1 MDAKERVEHWKFIVR
16 AVFAA
21 EDSIKDK
28 WKDILKATKNMSD
41 EDKHKVADE
50 YVTAVAKEILS
61 KTKFIDEDGKDA

>member
-1 MDAKERVEHWKFIVR
+1 MDAKERLDHWKIIVS

-21 EDSIKDK
+21 EDSIKNK
-28 WKDILKATKNMSD
+28 WKDILKSTKNMSS

-50 YVTAVAKEILS
+50 YATAVAKEILS